1 MALKKFSDEEIIAAM
16 KKFGSSKLAAEHI
29 GISVRALCHRK
40 AKIQEQYGVVL
51 PAYSAKQ
58 HTVANTYIPD
68 NRRVIQ
74 HTVDNGHVFIAS
86 DCHYWP
92 GEETVAHK
100 AFVKLLTEFKPK
112 TAVLNGDVFDGARI
126 SRHAAL
132 MGTNPPTPKQEIEA
146 CQDRLDEIAKASKN
160 AIKLWT
166 YGNHDLRL
174 FNFVAQHSPELS
186 EFSDLF
192 SYFPGWHT
200 GWRIDINNSVVIK
213 HRWHNGQ
220 HATYNN
226 VLKAGKS
233 IVTGHLHKLM
243 VTPWSD
249 YNPGRRYGVDT
260 GTLAEPTGDQ
270 FVYLEENPVNWCSGF
285 AVLTFEN
292 GKLLP
297 PELCEV
303 INGVAYFRGQ
313 RV

>member
-1 MALKKFSDEEIIAAM
+1 VALKKFSDEEIIAAM

-100 AFVKLLTEFKPK
+100 AFVKLLTEFKSK
-112 TAVLNGDVFDGARI
+112 TVILNGDVFDGARI

-160 AIKLWT
+160 AIKLWS

>member
-1 MALKKFSDEEIIAAM
+1 VARKKIPDEVIIAAM

-29 GISVRALCHRK
+29 GMSVRALCHRK

-270 FVYLEENPVNWCSGF
+270 FVYLEENPVNWCAGF

-303 INGVAYFRGQ
+303 IDGVAYFRGQ

>member
-1 MALKKFSDEEIIAAM
+1 VVALKKVSDEELIAAF
-16 KKFGSSKLAAEHI
+16 KTYGSPQKVSQVLGIDVGTVYRRRSALKDVSLPSFAA
-29 GISVRALCHRK
+29 R
-40 AKIQEQYGVVL
+40 
-51 PAYSAKQ
+51 Q
-58 HTVANTYIPD
+58 HSIANTYIPD
-68 NRRVIQ
+68 NRRVIS

-100 AFVKLLTEFKPK
+100 AFVSLLTEFKPK
-112 TAVLNGDVFDGARI
+112 TIILNGDVFDGARI

-146 CQDRLDEIAKASKN
+146 CQDRLHEIANASKN
-160 AIKLWT
+160 ATKLWT
-166 YGNHDLRL
+166 YGNHDTRL
-174 FNFVAQHSPELS
+174 FNYIATHADALV

-192 SYFPGWHT
+192 AYFPGWHT
-200 GWRIDINNSVVIK
+200 GWRVDINNSVVIK

-260 GTLAEPTGDQ
+260 GTLAEPGGDQ
-270 FVYLEENPVNWCSGF
+270 FVYVEENPVNWCSGF
-285 AVLTFEN
+285 AVLTFKN
-292 GKLLP
+292 GMLLP

-303 INGVAYFRGQ
+303 INGVAYFRGEK
-313 RV
+313 VG

>member
-100 AFVKLLTEFKPK
+100 AFVKLLTEFKSK
-112 TAVLNGDVFDGARI
+112 TVILNGDVFDGARI

-160 AIKLWT
+160 AIKLWS

>member
-1 MALKKFSDEEIIAAM
+1 VARKKIPDEEIIAAM

-29 GISVRALCHRK
+29 GMSVRALCHRK
-40 AKIQEQYGVVL
+40 AQIQEQYGVVL

-100 AFVKLLTEFKPK
+100 AFVKLLTEFKSK
-112 TAVLNGDVFDGARI
+112 TVILNGDVFDGARI
-126 SRHAAL
+126 SRHASL
-132 MGTNPPTPKQEIEA
+132 MGTNPPTPKQELEA

-166 YGNHDLRL
+166 YGNHDVRL
-174 FNFVAQHSPELS
+174 FNYIAQNAPELS

-200 GWRIDINNSVVIK
+200 GWRIDINKDVVVK
-213 HRWHNGQ
+213 HRWANGQ
-220 HATYNN
+220 HAVYNN
-226 VLKAGKS
+226 TLRSGKS
-233 IVTGHLHKLM
+233 FVTGHLHKLM
-243 VTPWSD
+243 VTPWTD
-249 YNPGRRYGVDT
+249 YNGRRYGVDT

-270 FVYLEENPVNWCSGF
+270 FVYVEENPVNWCAGF
-285 AVLTFEN
+285 CVLTFEN

>member
-1 MALKKFSDEEIIAAM
+1 MARKKIPDEEIIAAM

-29 GISVRALCHRK
+29 GMSVRALCHRK

-92 GEETVAHK
+92 GESTVAHK
-100 AFVKLLTEFKPK
+100 AFVKLLTEFKPLQV
-112 TAVLNGDVFDGARI
+112 VLNGDVFDGARI
-126 SRHAAL
+126 SRHPAL
-132 MGTNPPTPKQEIEA
+132 MNTNPPTPKQEIEA
-146 CQDRLDEIAKASKN
+146 CQDRLDEIANASKN
-160 AIKLWT
+160 AIKFWS

-174 FNFVAQHSPELS
+174 FNFIASHAPELS
-186 EFSDLF
+186 EFSNLWD
-192 SYFPGWHT
+192 YFPGWHT
-200 GWRIDINNSVVIK
+200 AWRVDINESVVIK
-213 HRWHNGQ
+213 HRYNNGA
-220 HATYNN
+220 HATWNN
-226 VLKAGKS
+226 AIKSGRS
-233 IVTGHLHKLM
+233 IVTGHLHQLR
-243 VTPWSD
+243 VTPFSD
-249 YNPGRRYGVDT
+249 YDGRRWGVDT
-260 GTLAEPTGDQ
+260 GCLAEPYGDQ
-270 FVYLEENPVNWCSGF
+270 FTYTEMNPVNWCSGF
-285 AVLTFEN
+285 CVLTFEN

-303 INGVAYFRGQ
+303 IDGVAYFRGQ

>member
-1 MALKKFSDEEIIAAM
+1 M